1 MSHDE
6 DEMAQPKSVQKLSFE
21 EAMQE
26 MQAIVETMRKG
37 ELTLEESVKAY
48 QRGKELSAR
57 CQELLSEAAEVVRQL
72 EDGTEVP
79 LREMELRQK
88 GITDGL

>member
-1 MSHDE
+1 
-6 DEMAQPKSVQKLSFE
+6 MAQPKSVQKLSFE

-57 CQELLSEAAEVVRQL
+57 CQELLAQAAEVVRQL
-72 EDGTEVP
+72 EDGGCPTA
-79 LREMELRQK
+79 
-88 GITDGL
+88 

>member
-1 MSHDE
+1 
-6 DEMAQPKSVQKLSFE
+6 MAQPKSVQKLSFE

-57 CQELLSEAAEVVRQL
+57 CQELLSEAAEFMKPCV
-72 EDGTEVP
+72 TP
-79 LREMELRQK
+79 F
-88 GITDGL
+88 

>member
-1 MSHDE
+1 
-6 DEMAQPKSVQKLSFE
+6 MAQPKSVQKMTFE

-26 MQAIVETMRKG
+26 MQAIVETMRNG

-57 CQELLSEAAEVVRQL
+57 CQTLLKQAAEVVREL
-72 EDGTEVP
+72 EDGTEVA
-79 LREMELRQK
+79 LQESDLRQK
-88 GITDGL
+88 GITDEL

>member
-1 MSHDE
+1 
-6 DEMAQPKSVQKLSFE
+6 MAQPKSVQKLSFE

-57 CQELLSEAAEVVRQL
+57 CQKLLTQAAEVVRQL

-79 LREMELRQK
+79 LQETELRQK

>member
-1 MSHDE
+1 
-6 DEMAQPKSVQKLSFE
+6 MAQPKSVQKLSFE

-57 CQELLSEAAEVVRQL
+57 CQELLSEA
-72 EDGTEVP
+72 G
-79 LREMELRQK
+79 
-88 GITDGL
+88 

>member
-1 MSHDE
+1 MP
-6 DEMAQPKSVQKLSFE
+6 QLKSVQKLTFE

-48 QRGKELSAR
+48 QRGKELSLR
-57 CQELLSEAAEVVRQL
+57 CQTLLNQAAEVVRQL
-72 EDGTEVP
+72 EDGTEVS
-79 LREMELRQK
+79 LQESDLHQK

>member
-1 MSHDE
+1 
-6 DEMAQPKSVQKLSFE
+6 MAQPKSVQKLSFE

-57 CQELLSEAAEVVRQL
+57 CQELLIQAAEVVRQL

-79 LREMELRQK
+79 LQETELRQK

>member
-1 MSHDE
+1 
-6 DEMAQPKSVQKLSFE
+6 MAQPKSVQKLSFE

-48 QRGKELSAR
+48 QRG
-57 CQELLSEAAEVVRQL
+57 
-72 EDGTEVP
+72 
-79 LREMELRQK
+79 
-88 GITDGL
+88 

>member
-1 MSHDE
+1 
-6 DEMAQPKSVQKLSFE
+6 MAQPKSVQKLSFE

-48 QRGKELSAR
+48 QRGKEWSAR

>member
-1 MSHDE
+1 MP
-6 DEMAQPKSVQKLSFE
+6 QLKSVQKLTFE

-48 QRGKELSAR
+48 QRGKELPLR
-57 CQELLSEAAEVVRQL
+57 CQTLLNQAAEVVRQL

-79 LREMELRQK
+79 LQESDLR
-88 GITDGL
+88 LE

>member
-1 MSHDE
+1 
-6 DEMAQPKSVQKLSFE
+6 MAQPKSVQKLSFE

-57 CQELLSEAAEVVRQL
+57 CQELLSVRQL

>member
-1 MSHDE
+1 
-6 DEMAQPKSVQKLSFE
+6 MAQLKSVQKMTFE

-37 ELTLEESVKAY
+37 ELTLEDSVKAY
-48 QRGKELSAR
+48 QRGKELSVH
-57 CQELLSEAAEVVRQL
+57 CQSLLTKAAEVVREL

-79 LREMELRQK
+79 LQESDLRQK
-88 GITDGL
+88 GMSDGF

>member
-1 MSHDE
+1 MP
-6 DEMAQPKSVQKLSFE
+6 QLKSVQKMTFE

-48 QRGKELSAR
+48 QRGKELSLH
-57 CQELLSEAAEVVRQL
+57 CQALLNKAAKVVRQL
-72 EDGTEVP
+72 EDGTEVS
-79 LREMELRQK
+79 LQESDLRQK
-88 GITDGL
+88 GITDGF